1 MDQTIIIRLKKAT
14 ADFSGAIALIDECN
28 TVSYETLWS
37 KVDTYSDLLK
47 HQGISKGQIVVLSF
61 PNSVALAVTFLAL
74 LQIGAV
80 PLIVGDA
87 QEESIDFEELNVFC
101 FLVHPRNTYSIFF
114 KRAVEQ
120 GRIPEGTNFYL
131 LNNEDYQ
138 PGSPIT
144 HAALLVTS
152 SGSTSRSKV
161 IQLSHSGTL
170 KNIEANIAALDIR
183 QTDSTIVALPMNYSY
198 GLIGQFLSHLYAG
211 SKLILAD
218 TKFAITQIPKLI
230 TKHKVTSLFTAP
242 PMIRQINYFYT
253 KGFYRENF
261 ASLRYIT
268 VGGNH
273 IERSSLLKA
282 MKIFN
287 CAFVKTYG
295 LAEAGPRVC
304 TNIIEHVNAS
314 FIDSVGKPLHGVK
327 ARIIDEAGRDLP
339 ANVRGRVFIE
349 SPSVTDGYLN
359 SSSDRIT
366 PGKSIL
372 TEDIGFI
379 SEDGRLT
386 VLGRRNEFIKIRSQ
400 LIWFRELADVIY
412 STGYI
417 LKLSIHQDHEGHVE
431 IDAVPISNSQ
441 ITEESIYLILC
452 ENFQVDVWDKFKIRV
467 LRGSDVKVVK

>member
-1 MDQTIIIRLKKAT
+1 MDQTLINRLKTAT
-14 ADFSGAIALIDECN
+14 ANFYNATALVDESK
-28 TVSYETLWS
+28 TVTYEALWS
-37 KVDTYSDLLK
+37 EVNTYAHFLK
-47 HQGISKGQIVVLSF
+47 NRGISKGHIIILSF
-61 PNSVALAVTFLAL
+61 PNSVELAVTFLAL

-80 PLIVGDA
+80 PLIVSDA
-87 QEESIDFEELNVFC
+87 QEESIDFDELNVFC
-101 FLVHPRNTYSIFF
+101 YLIHPRNTYSIFY
-114 KRAVEQ
+114 KRAVEKGQ
-120 GRIPEGTNFYL
+120 IPEGANFYL
-131 LNNEDYQ
+131 LNNESYQ
-138 PGSPIT
+138 AGGKST
-144 HAALLVTS
+144 QAALLITS

-170 KNIEANIAALDIR
+170 KNIEANIEALGIR
-183 QTDSTIVALPMNYSY
+183 QTDATIVALPMNYSY
-198 GLIGQFLSHLYAG
+198 GLIGQFLSHLHAG
-211 SKLILAD
+211 SKIILAD
-218 TKFAITQIPKLI
+218 TKFAITQMPKLI

-242 PMIRQINYFYT
+242 PMIRQINYLHN
-253 KGFYRENF
+253 KGFYREDF
-261 ASLRYIT
+261 ASLRYVT

-287 CAFVKTYG
+287 CSFVKTYG

-304 TNIIEHVNAS
+304 TNIIENVNS
-314 FIDSVGKPLHGVK
+314 GVIDSVGEPMRNVTVHIL
-327 ARIIDEAGRDLP
+327 DEEGRDLP
-339 ANVRGRVFIE
+339 RNVKGRVFIE
-349 SPSVTDGYLN
+349 SPSVTEGYLN
-359 SSSDRIT
+359 ASSDRIT

-379 SEDGRLT
+379 SEEGRLT

-412 STGYI
+412 STGYV

-431 IDAVPISNSQ
+431 IDAVPIANSQ

-467 LRGSDVKVVK
+467 LRGMDVKVVK

>member
-1 MDQTIIIRLKKAT
+1 MEQTLIHRLQAAT
-14 ADFSGAIALIDECN
+14 ANFPDAIALIDERK
-28 TVSYETLWS
+28 TFTYQELWS
-37 KVDTYSDLLK
+37 EVDAYVHLLK
-47 HQGISKGQIVVLSF
+47 TQGIRNGHIIVLSF
-61 PNSVALAVTFLAL
+61 PNSVELAVTFLSL

-80 PLIVGDA
+80 PLIVSDT
-87 QEESIDFEELNVFC
+87 QEESIDFDELNIFC
-101 FLVHPRNTYSIFF
+101 YLVHPRNTYSIFY
-114 KRAVEQ
+114 KRAMEQ
-120 GRIPEGTNFYL
+120 GRISEGVNFFQ

-138 PGSPIT
+138 PGGKTT
-144 HAALLVTS
+144 HAALLITS

-161 IQLSHSGTL
+161 IQLSHEGTL
-170 KNIEANIAALDIR
+170 KNIEANIEALDIR
-183 QTDSTIVALPMNYSY
+183 PTDTTIVALPMNYSY

-211 SKLILAD
+211 SKIVLAD
-218 TKFAITQIPKLI
+218 TKFAITQMPKLI

-242 PMIRQINYFYT
+242 PMIRQINYFHN
-253 KGFYRENF
+253 KGFYREDF
-261 ASLRYIT
+261 TSLRYVT

-304 TNIIEHVNAS
+304 TNIIANVNAS
-314 FIDSVGKPLHGVK
+314 FIDSVGKTIRGVK
-327 ARIIDEAGRDLP
+327 AHILDENGKDLP
-339 ANVRGRVFIE
+339 PNVKGRVFIE

-359 SSSDRIT
+359 ASSDRIT
-366 PGKSIL
+366 PRKSIL
-372 TEDIGFI
+372 TEDIGYI
-379 SEDGRLT
+379 SEEGRLT
-386 VLGRRNEFIKIRSQ
+386 VLGRRNEFIRIRSQ

-417 LKLSIHQDHEGHVE
+417 LKLSIHQDEEGHVE

-452 ENFQVDVWDKFKIRV
+452 ENFQVDVWDKFRIRV